1 MSYNDILDI
10 FYNELGTD
18 KDKSEDLELI
28 YKDSQYSYFKV
39 YTYKG
44 ILSIGSPTWCLKTK
58 SHWENYHTKY
68 PNQWVVIDNRY
79 IKSIITPDNKI
90 IETFDSIEIIANSVD
105 SNKIIGDTIDTI
117 NIIRDTI
124 ELEGLEIAKND
135 FSEEMIWEDAKKV
148 CVSLGNGWRLPNKDE
163 LNTIYLN
170 KDKIGR
176 FASFSYWSSTDAG
189 ESYAWLQDFANGYQS
204 YDGKN
209 ITFYVRAVRTIK

>member
-1 MSYNDILDI
+1 MKFIPIYLYMLQSPADFNYIPIIVIIVLVVLFLI
-10 FYNELGTD
+10 GRELFCWYYKINERIELQKETNLLQ
-18 KDKSEDLELI
+18 KKTNHLLETLI
-28 YKDSQYSYFKV
+28 GN
-39 YTYKG
+39 KG
-44 ILSIGSPTWCLKTK
+44 IK
-58 SHWENYHTKY
+58 S
-68 PNQWVVIDNRY
+68 D
-79 IKSIITPDNKI
+79 SIITPDNKI
-90 IETFDSIEIIANSVD
+90 LETFDSIEVIVNSVD
-105 SNKIIGDTIDTI
+105 SIKIIENTIDII
-117 NIIRDTI
+117 NIIGETI
-124 ELEGLEIAKND
+124 ELEDLEIAKND